1 MPRRLGDDPLA
12 RARPGPPAGA
22 AELEASDRSYNDV
35 FFQRRVPDEAP
46 SPSPSPTPSPSPEA
60 PEISE
65 ISELPEIRE
74 AASSQVEPQAPA
86 PVSTVAE
93 VVAGMYAETSPPVQ
107 PAPQPTAEADEGEQK
122 GGLLRRIFGKL
133 M

>member
-46 SPSPSPTPSPSPEA
+46 SPSPARPEA